1 MTNRL
6 AIILALATTAYGQE
20 VSAISAVG
28 PTKPVATVA
37 PLSVASPGRKTWFS
51 KRIGDNVFVGGRPTE
66 RAIKYLGEEGFK
78 SIITLGTGSPAGTF
92 GDAAVPSSADE
103 ATLAFD
109 SGLDVIVVEIKG
121 DPSNPSDFPTAVST
135 SFADFKAKL
144 AAAPRPTYVHDD
156 SNGAAAAFFT
166 SLVVLKGDAAK
177 VAAVEEQH
185 RFGWY
190 EPIRCV
196 VFQRRNPRL
205 F

>member
-78 SIITLGTGSPAGTF
+78 SIITLGTVSPAGTF

-109 SGLDVIVVEIKG
+109 SGLDFITVDLQG
-121 DPSNPSDFPTAVST
+121 DASDFPTVVST
-135 SFADFKAKL
+135 AFADFKAKL

-156 SNGAAAAFFT
+156 RNGAAAAFFA
-166 SLVVLKGDAAK
+166 SLVVLKADAAK
-177 VAAVEEQH
+177 VAAVEDQH
-185 RFGWY
+185 RFGW
-190 EPIRCV
+190 
-196 VFQRRNPRL
+196 
-205 F
+205 